1 MRTENLAKMILQ
13 KFETLLTLCWL
24 YKKYDTLAMSKEDV
38 EFIGKQVK
46 DMYGTYIGKV
56 IGTITDIDGSVQTVG
71 VDCGSEGLKQVPFEQ
86 LVVQGQYVIY
96 IPRWRLDAQRLLREK
111 GLTLR
116 RIRALMDIVS
126 ENDDMKEDAELIHE
140 KYKAKLLTLDET
152 EKQIREK
159 LEQRLVDLDNQL
171 KSIRMLRFD
180 AKLQNK
186 SNEISDVKYESVKAH
201 TVEIIEH
208 IQHEKAEIVNIQ
220 RRINDLS
227 VDNMEQAESPKQ
239 DVHSAAISYLGKV
252 EAPSPQPKTPISA
265 GMVVGNANPQAQT
278 QKPVAIGAD
287 GDEETQ
293 DSDWLKRI
301 SSS

>member
-1 MRTENLAKMILQ
+1 MGS
-13 KFETLLTLCWL
+13 
-24 YKKYDTLAMSKEDV
+24 MSKEDV

-86 LVVQGQYVIY
+86 LVVQGQYVIF

-116 RIRALMDIVS
+116 RIRALIDIVS

-140 KYKAKLLTLDET
+140 KYKMKLLTLDET
-152 EKQIREK
+152 EKKIKEK
-159 LEQRLVDLDNQL
+159 LEQRLADLDNQL

-186 SNEISDVKYESVKAH
+186 SNEISDAKYESVKTH

-208 IQHEKAEIVNIQ
+208 IEHEKAEIVNIQ

-227 VDNMEQAESPKQ
+227 VDNMERTESPKQ
-239 DVHSAAISYLGKV
+239 DVHSAAVSYLGKV
-252 EAPSPQPKTPISA
+252 ETPSPQPKTPVSA
-265 GMVVGNANPQAQT
+265 EVAVGNSNPPTST

-287 GDEETQ
+287 GEEEPQ

>member
-1 MRTENLAKMILQ
+1 MILQ

-24 YKKYDTLAMSKEDV
+24 YQKYDRCPMSKEDV

-46 DMYGTYIGKV
+46 DMYGTFIGKV

-86 LVVQGQYVIY
+86 LVVQGQYVIF

-116 RIRALMDIVS
+116 RMRALIDIVS

-140 KYKAKLLTLDET
+140 KYKMKLLSLDET

-159 LEQRLVDLDNQL
+159 LEQRLADLDSQL

-186 SNEISDVKYESVKAH
+186 SNEISDSKYDLVKTH

-208 IQHEKAEIVNIQ
+208 IEHEKAEITSIQ

-227 VDNMEQAESPKQ
+227 VESGERIESPKQ

-252 EAPSPQPKTPISA
+252 ESPSTSVPHTPISA
-265 GMVVGNANPQAQT
+265 SPGIGSSIPAAPT
-278 QKPVAIGAD
+278 SKPVAIGAD
-287 GDEETQ
+287 GDEVPQ